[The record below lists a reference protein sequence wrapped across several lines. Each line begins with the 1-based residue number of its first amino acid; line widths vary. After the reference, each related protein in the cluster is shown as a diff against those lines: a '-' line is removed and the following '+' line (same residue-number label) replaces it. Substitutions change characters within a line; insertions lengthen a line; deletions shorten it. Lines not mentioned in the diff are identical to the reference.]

1 MRQIVALNLADEDR
15 FLANHPHWAMERRV
29 QDEQGV
35 AWLSFRVD
43 LAAERAERKASIPAL
58 IATRAIYRD
67 QPVKRSTKPFYVGE
81 IATFLERR
89 TYRYRPELFELQL
102 ITVIA
107 PALMEVPKVRM
118 FHA

>member
-1 MRQIVALNLADEDR
+1 
-15 FLANHPHWAMERRV
+15 MERRV
-29 QDEQGV
+29 QDEHGV

-43 LAAERAERKASIPAL
+43 LAAERAHRLSKLPVL

-89 TYRYRPELFELQL
+89 TMRYRPEPFELQPV
-102 ITVIA
+102 TVIA
-107 PALMEVPKVRM
+107 SALMEVPRVRM
-118 FHA
+118 FH